1 MGQFMR
7 ILIIGN
13 RLDGM
18 GNLRNEMRIAKALKQ
33 LGYNVQRVGPNK
45 APMECNGYNLILG
58 FGQLLYKDNLY
69 LIPQIARNK
78 DPETIFAI
86 WSFDSC
92 SEIDEPSRHLNRKI
106 KSILRHIDWL
116 ITTDHSYP
124 WERHAK
130 RYLHL
135 MQGID
140 PDEFDY
146 EPSNNHNRKYDLIY
160 AGGIWG
166 RYQER
171 NRAIKELAKH
181 FKMVIHCFDK
191 HRFDG
196 FPELTFKDRVY
207 GKDFFDAHQQ
217 ARLAFVPRPPSQVK
231 ANYWSNRIYLAGA
244 TGTPCVAEYV
254 KGMEKEFNQNEVIFT
269 DGIEGT
275 REAIFHFLVHPKER
289 QTIGLNARKKILEKY
304 TYKERAKTLMGA
316 IFS

>member
-1 MGQFMR
+1 MR
-7 ILIIGN
+7 ILIIGK

-18 GNLRNEMRIAKALKQ
+18 GNLRNEIRVAKALKQ
-33 LGYNVQRVGPNK
+33 LGYDVQRVGPNK
-45 APMECNGYNLILG
+45 APMECSGYDLIVG
-58 FGQLLYKDNLY
+58 FGQLLYKDNLH
-69 LIPQIARNK
+69 LVPKIAHSK
-78 DPETIFAI
+78 DPKTLFAI

-92 SEIDEPSRHLNRKI
+92 SEIDEPSRYLNRKI
-106 KSILRHIDWL
+106 KSILPHIDWL

-124 WERHAK
+124 WEHHAK

-146 EPSNNHNRKYDLIY
+146 EPSNNHDRKFDLIY

-171 NRAIKELAKH
+171 NQTIKKLARN

-196 FPELTFKDRVY
+196 FKNITFKDRVY
-207 GKDFFDAHQQ
+207 GKAFFDAHQQ
-217 ARLAFVPRPPSQVK
+217 AKIVYVPRPPSRVNL
-231 ANYWSNRIYLAGA
+231 NYWSNRIYLAGA
-244 TGTPCVAEYV
+244 TGTPCIVEFVAGIE
-254 KGMEKEFNQNEVIFT
+254 EEFNEN
-269 DGIEGT
+269 
-275 REAIFHFLVHPKER
+275 EAIYSNCDIDTIHKIFYFLDHPEER
-289 QTIGLNARKKILEKY
+289 QAIGLNARKKILEKY
-304 TYKERAKTLMGA
+304 TYKHRAKTLMET

>member
-1 MGQFMR
+1 MR
-7 ILIIGN
+7 ILIIAN

-33 LGYNVQRVGPNK
+33 LGYDVQRVGPNK
-45 APMECNGYNLILG
+45 APMEASGYHLILG

-69 LIPQIARNK
+69 LIPKIAHNK
-78 DPETIFAI
+78 DPKTLFAI

-92 SEIDEPSRHLNRKI
+92 SEIDEPSRYLNRKI
-106 KSILRHIDWL
+106 KSILPYIDWL

-124 WERHAK
+124 WENHAK
-130 RYLHL
+130 QYLHL
-135 MQGID
+135 MQGVD
-140 PDEFDY
+140 PDEFNY
-146 EPSNNHNRKYDLIY
+146 EPSNNHNREFDLIY

-171 NRAIKELAKH
+171 NQAIKELAKH

-196 FPELTFKDRVY
+196 FKNITFRDRVY

-217 ARLAFVPRPPSQVK
+217 AKMVYVPRPPSKVK
-231 ANYWSNRIYLAGA
+231 ADYWSNRIYLAGA

-254 KGMEKEFNQNEVIFT
+254 EGMERELNQNEAIYSSCGK
-269 DGIEGT
+269 DLIEKV
-275 REAIFHFLVHPKER
+275 FYFLDYPKER